1 MFLVNKNG
9 DCVIDVNR
17 VDMCLEYDKKTQKEA
32 GEIYDKIMA
41 KCYYYGSTENARKAA
56 RSQANDYVRG
66 KKPIC
71 RILVND
77 KIYFGDYDEVQGKII
92 FEKILDALK
101 NGCSFLDIREV
112 EKEFLNGTISED

>member
-9 DCVIDVNR
+9 DCVIEVKR
-17 VDMCLEYDKKTQKEA
+17 VDVCLEYDKKTQKEA
-32 GEIYDKIMA
+32 DEIYNKIMA
-41 KCYYYGSTENARKAA
+41 KCYYYGSTENARQAA
-56 RSQANDYVRG
+56 QSQVNDYVRT
-66 KKPIC
+66 KEPIC

-101 NGCSFLDIREV
+101 NEYRFLDIREI
-112 EKEFLNGTISED
+112 EKGFLNGTMSEG